1 MITIRRSV
9 KDYEKMVMHD
19 TILPHH
25 IMVGP
30 YCILSKVN
38 TLNGYGQAPSFPHGW
53 LKISH
58 VSNTPTMIGWT
69 NVARCT

>member
-30 YCILSKVN
+30 YCILSKGEHLERVR
-38 TLNGYGQAPSFPHGW
+38 TSP
-53 LKISH
+53 
-58 VSNTPTMIGWT
+58 
-69 NVARCT
+69 